1 MYTTEE
7 IKRTMEPADEP
18 IWHGFIDRKMPDRKA
33 ARQRYEFVQDILYD
47 WHGKLNDKDCNTR
60 EMPEELLELYDRAVG
75 IMVKI
80 SNYEKKL
87 SE

>member
-7 IKRTMEPADEP
+7 IKRVMEDPEP
-18 IWHGFIDRKMPDRKA
+18 VWHGFIDPKAPDRKA
-33 ARQRYEFVQDILYD
+33 ARRRYEFVQDILYD

-60 EMPEELLELYDRAVG
+60 EMPQDLLDLYDRTVG
-75 IMVKI
+75 LMIKI
-80 SNYEKKL
+80 SDYEKKL